1 MGVVQLSIASGYR
14 MRRILLG
21 VDVRKCK
28 WLYFSHKL
36 NSQKYDFFAINLF
49 ITIINP
55 KSINIVLKLKYL
67 SNRKYKNVRIYQQ
80 FHKFNEEK
88 RK

>member
-1 MGVVQLSIASGYR
+1 MSIASGYR

-28 WLYFSHKL
+28 WLYFNPFSHKL

-55 KSINIVLKLKYL
+55 KSINTVLKLKYL
-67 SNRKYKNVRIYQQ
+67 SNRKCKNVRIYQQ